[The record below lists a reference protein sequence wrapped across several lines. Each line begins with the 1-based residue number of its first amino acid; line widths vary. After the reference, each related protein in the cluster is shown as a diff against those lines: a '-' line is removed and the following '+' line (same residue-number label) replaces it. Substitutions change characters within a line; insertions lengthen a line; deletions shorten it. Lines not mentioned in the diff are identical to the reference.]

1 MRLKEDVSSKELLI
15 EELSKD
21 DEQQIKRMVTRM
33 LKDLFRVLY
42 AKPGFWSKDI

>member
-1 MRLKEDVSSKELLI
+1 MRLKEDKKLKDLLI
-15 EELSKD
+15 EELTKE